1 VTPAP
6 NRGYTLGM
14 AENPLYEKYGQSIG
28 AGRVIFEEGEEGKH
42 MYIIQDG
49 TVRITRSI
57 DGKEHV
63 LADLGKGDFF
73 GEMAIVSRIK
83 RTATATTVTP
93 VQLLTF
99 DRQGFQSMIEKNS
112 KIAMNV
118 IDKLC
123 RRVEQANTQIQRLFQ
138 KNEESLIAINLYYRF
153 LEKPAEEQALALDRA
168 CKEIGMELEVPGEKV
183 REKILGLAEKKVV
196 SISGNALRLTSK
208 EKLSAIAEK
217 VT

>member
-1 VTPAP
+1 
-6 NRGYTLGM
+6 M
-14 AENPLYEKYGQSIG
+14 AESPLYEKYGQSIK
-28 AGRVIFEEGEEGKH
+28 AGRVIFNEGDEGQH

-57 DGKEHV
+57 EGKEHV

-73 GEMAIVSRIK
+73 GEMAIVSRIR
-83 RTATATTVTP
+83 RTATATAVTP
-93 VQLLTF
+93 VELLTF

-138 KNEESLIAINLYYRF
+138 KNQESLVALNLYYRF
-153 LEKPAEEQALALDRA
+153 LEKPSEEPALAFDRA
-168 CKEIGMELEVPGEKV
+168 AKEIGMELEVPGDKI
-183 REKILGLAEKKVV
+183 RETIHQLAEKGIV
-196 SISGNALRLTSK
+196 SVSGNALRLTSK
-208 EKLSAIAEK
+208 ERLSAIAEQAG
-217 VT
+217 

>member
-1 VTPAP
+1 
-6 NRGYTLGM
+6 M
-14 AENPLYEKYGQSIG
+14 AENPLYDKYGQNID
-28 AGRVIFEEGEEGKH
+28 AGRVIFNEGEEGDR
-42 MYIIQDG
+42 MYIIQEG

-57 DGKEHV
+57 EGKEHV

-83 RTATATTVTP
+83 RTATAVTLTP

-99 DRQGFQSMIEKNS
+99 DRIGFQSMIEKNS

-138 KNEESLIAINLYYRF
+138 KNEQSLIALNLYYRF

-168 CKEIGMELEVPGEKV
+168 CKEIGMEVEAPGEKV
-183 REKILGLAEKKVV
+183 REKIKELAEKGIV
-196 SISGNALRLTSK
+196 SISGNALRLKSK
-208 EKLSAIAEK
+208 EKLSAIAEEAG
-217 VT
+217 